1 MIKRLMAGVLLASMA
16 ITAIVPATVSAYGG
30 KNIVERAI
38 QVNKLTHQF
47 DTLLAAAT
55 CEFFDGAIAEALS
68 TTPGIT
74 LLAPTD
80 RAFKGIGLDKRSV
93 CEAFD
98 GSADAAGEPEDLAD
112 ILTYHVIPDVVTY
125 REAVNAIGGDVTMLN
140 GDTAAVTGSW
150 WRLKI
155 DDARVILPNVRA
167 SNGLI
172 HVVNAVLIP

>member
-1 MIKRLMAGVLLASMA
+1 MIKRLMAGVLLASLA
-16 ITAIVPATVSAYGG
+16 ITAIAPVSASASGG
-30 KNIVERAI
+30 KDIVERAI
-38 QVNKLTHQF
+38 QVNKVTHQF

-55 CEFFDGAIAEALS
+55 CDYFGGAIADALA

-80 RAFKGIGLDKRSV
+80 RAFKELGLDKRNV
-93 CEAFD
+93 CDTFA
-98 GSADAAGEPEDLAD
+98 ADPDALSD

-125 REAVNAIGGDVTMLN
+125 REAVKAIGTSITMLN
-140 GDTAAVTGSW
+140 GEKAAVTGRW
-150 WRLKI
+150 WNVKI
-155 DDARVILPNVRA
+155 DGARVVLPNVPA

>member
-1 MIKRLMAGVLLASMA
+1 MAGVLLASLA
-16 ITAIVPATVSAYGG
+16 ITAIAPISAAASGG

-38 QVNKLTHQF
+38 QVNKVTHQF

-55 CEFFDGAIAEALS
+55 CDYFGGAIADALA

-80 RAFKGIGLDKRSV
+80 RAFRELGLDKRNV
-93 CEAFD
+93 CRTFA
-98 GSADAAGEPEDLAD
+98 ADPDALAD
-112 ILTYHVIPDVVTY
+112 ILKYHVIPDVVTY
-125 REAVNAIGGDVTMLN
+125 REAIRAVGGELTMLN
-140 GDTAAVTGSW
+140 GDTAEVTGRW
-150 WRLKI
+150 WNVKI
-155 DDARVILPNVRA
+155 DGARVILPNVPA

>member
-1 MIKRLMAGVLLASMA
+1 MAGVLTASLA
-16 ITAIVPATVSAYGG
+16 ITAIAPISAAASGG

-38 QVNKLTHQF
+38 QVNKVTHQF

-55 CEFFDGAIAEALS
+55 CDYFGGAIADALA

-80 RAFKGIGLDKRSV
+80 RAFRELGLDKRNV
-93 CEAFD
+93 CRTFA
-98 GSADAAGEPEDLAD
+98 ADPDALAD
-112 ILTYHVIPDVVTY
+112 ILKYHVIPDVVTY
-125 REAVNAIGGDVTMLN
+125 REAIRAIGGELTMLN
-140 GDTAAVTGSW
+140 GDTAEVTGRW
-150 WRLKI
+150 WNVKI
-155 DDARVILPNVRA
+155 DGSRVILPNVPA